1 MTVLGESVLCDKVDD
16 GAGNAF
22 VFNRVQYCPSKC
34 ENAANATDPECVN
47 CKQDGSGVFK

>member
-1 MTVLGESVLCDKVDD
+1 MTVQGESILCDKVDD
-16 GAGNAF
+16 GSGGSI

-34 ENAANATDPECVN
+34 EQAANAMDPECLN